1 MFARKVKIKVTPS
14 TLQPT
19 IFVLKMTE
27 DEFNELNEWK
37 QEDCD
42 LYLVDESTKKELHCQ
57 ISDASLEATPDGN
70 LRDYCM
76 YILVNN
82 LESEEDTTYTF
93 SINKRKKEEVVLPN
107 GHSYN
112 PWGKTK
118 GVFLEN
124 QLDNKRVIVCING
137 ALFTRYLYSEDLP
150 KPYFYPLIGPAGKTL
165 IHDQADDHL
174 HHHGLWWGHDS
185 VNGHQLYHEFRGE
198 GRQRHVSFLSCFSGP
213 VFGQITALIDWQAN
227 NGERL
232 LRETRTMRIYN
243 MPNDSRYVDLVCQL
257 HATEGDVEFSDT
269 KEGGFPFVR
278 VNEEINGHHTGQI
291 LSSNNDVGES
301 NVFGKEADWVD
312 YTGKIKR
319 GSNYVT
325 TGLSVFVHPT
335 SDDYPAKWFVR
346 DYGPFTSSNFHFCGG
361 HTIKRG
367 DKYTFKQRLY
377 IHKNS
382 PEEAFVNR
390 RYEEYKEVLKAVL
403 T

>member
-124 QLDNKRVIVCING
+124 QLDNKTVIVCING

-150 KPYFYPLIGPAGKTL
+150 KPYFYPLIGPAGKTRY
-165 IHDQADDHL
+165 DQADDHL
-174 HHHGLWWGHDS
+174 HHHGLWWGRQCQRPS
-185 VNGHQLYHEFRGE
+185 AVHEFRAKE
-198 GRQRHVSFLSCFSGP
+198 GKGMSFPFLSGP

-319 GSNYVT
+319 GLLCNK
-325 TGLSVFVHPT
+325 GLSVFVHPT
-335 SDDYPAKWFVR
+335 S
-346 DYGPFTSSNFHFCGG
+346 
-361 HTIKRG
+361 TIIPPNG
-367 DKYTFKQRLY
+367 L
-377 IHKNS
+377 
-382 PEEAFVNR
+382 
-390 RYEEYKEVLKAVL
+390 
-403 T
+403 